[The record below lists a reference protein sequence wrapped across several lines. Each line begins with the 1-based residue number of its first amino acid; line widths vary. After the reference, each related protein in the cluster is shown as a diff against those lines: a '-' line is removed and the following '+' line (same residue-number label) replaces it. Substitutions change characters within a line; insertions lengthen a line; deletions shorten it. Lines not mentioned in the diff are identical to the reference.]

1 MSIVKRNKEKEEKE
15 KEEEEEEEDE
25 DGKDE
30 KVASLYNKDLGVHV
44 NSKQQHGET
53 VVEGSGKL
61 DFGQYELEL
70 WDLRYNRNQHT
81 STTQTMQERGVEG
94 GRGDDARRRGERR
107 GSSTGRENSSNN
119 NNNKSLMM
127 KLVRPSCLPVTIVVT
142 LSLLIVVMAL
152 LDGTLLRTGDADVC
166 CDCDDCSFQLVESI
180 PENLTYSPGSVHYP
194 STYQAWTSLIQ
205 RAESS
210 IDIAAFYWTL
220 LNEDVTPKPIPS
232 AWQGRD
238 ILTRLN
244 DTGLKGDVKIRIAQ
258 NWPSKSSP
266 QRESAMLADAGAAQV
281 RSLDFRHLVGGV
293 LHTKLWVVDGKHLY
307 LGSANMDW
315 RALTQVKEVG
325 IVISNCSCLVKDI
338 SKIFEVYWQL
348 GKEGAVIPASW
359 PSDLETSFNIENQ
372 MNILLS
378 GAYVNTYLSSS
389 PPPLSPK
396 GRSDDIIA
404 ILDVIDKAQH
414 FVYVAVMD
422 YFPRMLYS
430 KDRKF
435 WPVIDERLRAAAWER
450 GVRVRVLGSHWSHTR
465 PDMPAFLA
473 SLQALT
479 GNHTNMD
486 VQARLFV
493 VPSYT
498 DQQRKIP
505 FARVNHNKYMVTD
518 NTAYIGTSNWSGDY
532 FINTAGVG
540 LVVNETVTSS
550 TPQPNSTQPHSTTLS
565 LRAQLQ
571 ALFERDWDSE
581 FAKPVKEF
589 L

>member
-1 MSIVKRNKEKEEKE
+1 MKYKPCITKS
-15 KEEEEEEEDE
+15 DQ
-25 DGKDE
+25 DE
-30 KVASLYNKDLGVHV
+30 K
-44 NSKQQHGET
+44 T

-81 STTQTMQERGVEG
+81 SNTQTHMEERGGEG
-94 GRGDDARRRGERR
+94 GRRGGEDARRRGDDRR
-107 GSSTGRENSSNN
+107 GSSAGRENNK
-119 NNNKSLMM
+119 NNKSLMVR
-127 KLVRPSCLPVTIVVT
+127 LVRPSCLPVTIIVT

-152 LDGTLLRTGDADVC
+152 LDGTLLRTGDGDAC
-166 CDCDDCSFQLVESI
+166 CHCDDCSFQLVESI
-180 PENLTYSPGSVHYP
+180 PENLTYIPGSVHYP
-194 STYQAWTSLIQ
+194 SIYQAWTSLIQ

-210 IDIAAFYWTL
+210 VDIAAFYWTL
-220 LNEDVTPKPIPS
+220 LNEDITDKPFPS
-232 AWQGRD
+232 AWQGQD
-238 ILTRLN
+238 ILNRLN

-266 QRESAMLADAGAAQV
+266 QRDSAMLAEAGAAQV
-281 RSLDFRHLVGGV
+281 RSLDFGHLVGGV

-315 RALTQVKEVG
+315 RSLTQVKEVG
-325 IVISNCSCLVKDI
+325 VVISNCSCLVKDI

-348 GKEGAVIPASW
+348 GKEGAVIPSSW
-359 PSDLETSFNIENQ
+359 PSDLQTPFNIDNQ
-372 MNILLS
+372 MNIVLS
-378 GAYVNTYLSSS
+378 GTPVNTYLSSS

-422 YFPRMLYS
+422 YFPRMLYT
-430 KDRKF
+430 KDKKF
-435 WPVIDERLRAAAWER
+435 WPLIDDRLRAASWER
-450 GVRVRVLGSHWSHTR
+450 GVRVRVLGSHWPHTR

-479 GNHTNMD
+479 GNHTHMD

-540 LVVNETVTSS
+540 LIVNETVTSS
-550 TPQPNSTQPHSTTLS
+550 TPQPNSTTLS

-581 FAKPVKEF
+581 FAKPVEGF